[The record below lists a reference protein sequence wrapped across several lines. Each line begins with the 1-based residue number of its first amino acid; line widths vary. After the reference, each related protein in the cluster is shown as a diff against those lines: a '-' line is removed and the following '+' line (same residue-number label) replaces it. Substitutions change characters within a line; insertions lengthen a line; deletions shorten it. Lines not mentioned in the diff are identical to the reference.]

1 VNGSSR
7 GILLVCEECGE
18 KTVLDGPLS
27 VWRSEGTSF
36 GCECGKRLTAAERID
51 RGGFGE
57 VDSVTNAESPT
68 SPPYP

>member
-27 VWRSEGTSF
+27 VNKECLAEVYSEIR
-36 GCECGKRLTAAERID
+36 EA
-51 RGGFGE
+51 GGR
-57 VDSVTNAESPT
+57 
-68 SPPYP
+68 